1 MGHSAFVHQDALA
14 AVTGWLRAG
23 HDVVL
28 RGDAGSGKTTVL
40 RALVGPLRSSG
51 TAVVELP
58 GAGTGDAVPFA
69 AFATHPVLRPRGSGR
84 GGAVDAATVLAE
96 ALGSR
101 SAVVLVDDVH
111 LLDRASLTVVA
122 AAARQRPDQV
132 RVVTTVPSGVPL
144 DAGAPLT
151 TGAVLERVAPI
162 GVDATVALLGDV
174 LGGAVEVGLAAAV
187 AGRSG
192 GNPRVESLL
201 ATAALEAGVVGR
213 TRGRW
218 TQTGSLE
225 TLPAEPVVQGLLSQL
240 PADQLD
246 ALDAL
251 AWFGLVDLDH
261 ARTLLGDDV
270 VLALDAAG
278 RIAVDERSRTR
289 MVAVRPPVLGH
300 ALRLRLTPARRAL
313 LRERAAEL
321 LGTGAASTE
330 PGPRAACAV
339 GTVEED
345 AVVPEDRPVHQQ
357 VALISES
364 VRTRAALWSRA
375 WSERRDVASALPLLR
390 LYLVDGLAV
399 VDADEVFAGTT
410 AGEDDAPEEVGAYV
424 LLRGQWAARS
434 GGTIRGG
441 LLHDPGPS
449 GRLVLPGLGEPFL
462 AHLDRLY
469 ARGAADRSSGAG
481 DPGGTDPDVGLEVA
495 DLDVADLDVADLDL
509 ADVDDE
515 RDVPEALRG
524 LATILRVQ
532 GALEAGS
539 PDRAIELLG
548 AWQGSSRQRPFTHQL
563 DALRGDALLL
573 AGQVDDAVAWSR
585 GRLSAA
591 YDDLAPFGIR
601 LASRG
606 LATAFFLRGDHDR
619 ALRALSV
626 VLRLGRCG
634 PVQSP
639 YDDRVFALAAVLH
652 AREGRDGLARTLL
665 DELESTPRPY
675 VPALDF
681 LRPWARLEVDAAAG
695 REPDGEALWGAGEAL
710 WAQGRFASAAF
721 CWALTPQRLGERRLA
736 RLEEAFAG
744 MRVPLL
750 APAVRLHRYLEH
762 GTSGAVLEAAGALR
776 AGGPLA
782 QAAVDVAHKR
792 AAQEGR
798 TPLTPEEVAA
808 VTGESRAPGRTP
820 DGAAGL
826 TAREREIVGLARD
839 GLMNREI
846 ASRLFLS
853 VRTVENHLYRAM
865 QKLGVADRRG
875 LMG

>member
-1 MGHSAFVHQDALA
+1 MGQSTFVHQDTLA

-84 GGAVDAATVLAE
+84 GGAADAATVLAE

-122 AAARQRPDQV
+122 AAARQRPNQV
-132 RVVTTVPSGVPL
+132 RIVTTLPSGVPI

-251 AWFGLVDLDH
+251 AWFGLLDLDH

-321 LGTGAASTE
+321 LGTGTRSTE
-330 PGPRAACAV
+330 PGPRAAGAV

-345 AVVPEDRPVHQQ
+345 TVVPEDRPVHQQ

-434 GGTIRGG
+434 AGTIRGG

-449 GRLVLPGLGEPFL
+449 GRLVLAGLGEPFL
-462 AHLDRLY
+462 AHLERLY
-469 ARGAADRSSGAG
+469 ARGAACPTPVADAL
-481 DPGGTDPDVGLEVA
+481 GGTDLGLAARDVP
-495 DLDVADLDVADLDL
+495 DLDVADLDL
-509 ADVDDE
+509 DDVDDE
-515 RDVPEALRG
+515 RDVPESLRG

-532 GALEAGS
+532 GALEAGA

-548 AWQGSSRQRPFTHQL
+548 AWQGSTRQRPFTHQL

-573 AGQVDDAVAWSR
+573 AGQVDDAVAWAR

-591 YDDLAPFGIR
+591 YDDLDPFGIR

-606 LATAFFLRGDHDR
+606 LATALFLRGERDR

-639 YDDRVFALAAVLH
+639 FDERVFALAAVLH

-675 VPALDF
+675 APALDF
-681 LRPWARLEVDAAAG
+681 LRPWARIEVEAAAG
-695 REPDGEALWGAGEAL
+695 RETDGEEL
-710 WAQGRFASAAF
+710 WAAGDALRSAGRVASAAF
-721 CWALTPQRLGERRLA
+721 CWALTPQRLGEERLA
-736 RLEEAFAG
+736 RLEEVFAATH
-744 MRVPLL
+744 VPVL
-750 APAVRLHRYLEH
+750 APAVRLHRYVEH
-762 GTSGAVLEAAGALR
+762 GTSGAVLEAARALR
-776 AGGPLA
+776 TGGPLA
-782 QAAVDVAHKR
+782 QVAVDVAQKR

-798 TPLTPEEVAA
+798 ALLTPEEIVA
-808 VTGESRAPGRTP
+808 VTGESRVPGRAT
-820 DGAAGL
+820 DGDAGL
-826 TAREREIVGLARD
+826 TARESEIVGLARD

-865 QKLGVADRRG
+865 QKLGVTDRRG
-875 LMG
+875 LVG

>member
-1 MGHSAFVHQDALA
+1 MGQSTFVHQDALG

-28 RGDAGSGKTTVL
+28 RGDAGSGKSTVL

-84 GGAVDAATVLAE
+84 GGAADAAAVLAE
-96 ALGSR
+96 ALGTR

-122 AAARQRPDQV
+122 AAARQRPDHV
-132 RVVTTVPSGVPL
+132 RVVATLPSGVSP

-151 TGAVLERVAPI
+151 TGAVLEHVAPI

-192 GNPRVESLL
+192 GNPRVERLL

-240 PADQLD
+240 PAEQRD

-251 AWFGLVDLDH
+251 AWFGLLDLDH

-313 LRERAAEL
+313 LRERAAEV
-321 LGTGAASTE
+321 LGRGTVPTD
-330 PGPRAACAV
+330 PGPRTAGAV

-345 AVVPEDRPVHQQ
+345 GVVPEDRPVHQQ

-390 LYLVDGLAV
+390 LHLVDGLAV

-410 AGEDDAPEEVGAYV
+410 AGEGDDPEEVGAFV
-424 LLRGQWAARS
+424 LLRGQWAAHE
-434 GGTIRGG
+434 GGTIREG

-449 GRLVLPGLGEPFL
+449 GSLVLPGLGEPFL
-462 AHLDRLY
+462 AHLDHLY
-469 ARGAADRSSGAG
+469 SRGAPDRRSGA
-481 DPGGTDPDVGLEVA
+481 DAPDGAAPVA
-495 DLDVADLDVADLDL
+495 DVADVADLDL
-509 ADVDDE
+509 ADVDDA

-532 GALEAGS
+532 GALEEGA

-573 AGQVDDAVAWSR
+573 AGQVDDAVAWAR

-591 YDDLAPFGIR
+591 YDDLTPFGIR

-606 LATAFFLRGDHDR
+606 LATAFFLLGDHDR

-639 YDDRVFALAAVLH
+639 YDERVFALAAVLH

-681 LRPWARLEVDAAAG
+681 LRPWARLEVEAAAG
-695 REPDGEALWGAGEAL
+695 REPDGEELWAAGEVLWGAG
-710 WAQGRFASAAF
+710 RVASATF

-744 MRVPLL
+744 THVPLL

-762 GTSGAVLEAAGALR
+762 GTSGAVLDAARALR
-776 AGGPLA
+776 TGGPLA
-782 QAAVDVAHKR
+782 RAAVDVAQKR

-798 TPLTPEEVAA
+798 VPLTPDEVAA
-808 VTGESRAPGRTP
+808 VTGEPRAPDRT

-875 LMG
+875 LVG

>member
-1 MGHSAFVHQDALA
+1 VGQSTFVHQDVLG

-28 RGDAGSGKTTVL
+28 RGDAGSGKSTVL
-40 RALVGPLRSSG
+40 RALVAPLRSSG

-69 AFATHPVLRPRGSGR
+69 AFSTHPVLRPRGPGR
-84 GGAVDAATVLAE
+84 VGAADASAVLAE
-96 ALGSR
+96 ALGAR

-132 RVVTTVPSGVPL
+132 RVVTTLPSGVPL

-151 TGAVLERVAPI
+151 TGAVLEHVAPV
-162 GVDATVALLGDV
+162 GVDATVTLLGDV

-192 GNPRVESLL
+192 GNPRIERLL
-201 ATAALEAGVVGR
+201 ATAALEGGVVGR

-218 TQTGSLE
+218 TPTGSLE
-225 TLPAEPVVQGLLSQL
+225 SLPVDPVVEGLLSQL
-240 PADQLD
+240 PADQRD

-251 AWFGLVDLDH
+251 AWFGLLDLDH

-289 MVAVRPPVLGH
+289 LVAVRPPVLGQ

-313 LRERAAEL
+313 LRERAAGL
-321 LGTGAASTE
+321 LGTGTASAD
-330 PGPRAACAV
+330 PGPRGV
-339 GTVEED
+339 GAVEED
-345 AVVPEDRPVHQQ
+345 DVVPEDRPVHQQ

-390 LYLVDGLAV
+390 LHLVDGLAV

-410 AGEDDAPEEVGAYV
+410 AGDDDAPEEVGAYV
-424 LLRGQWAARS
+424 LLRGQWAAHDGR
-434 GGTIRGG
+434 TIREG
-441 LLHDPGPS
+441 LLRDPGPS

-462 AHLDRLY
+462 AHLDHLY
-469 ARGAADRSSGAG
+469 ARGAADRSPGAG
-481 DPGGTDPDVGLEVA
+481 GPGGTDLAVR
-495 DLDVADLDVADLDL
+495 LDVADLDVTDLDL

-515 RDVPEALRG
+515 RDVPEALQG

-532 GALEAGS
+532 GALEAGA

-548 AWQGSSRQRPFTHQL
+548 AWQGSSRQRPFTYQL

-573 AGQVDDAVAWSR
+573 AGQLDDAVAWAR

-606 LATAFFLRGDHDR
+606 LATAFFLRGEPDR

-639 YDDRVFALAAVLH
+639 FDERVFALAAVLH

-675 VPALDF
+675 VPGLDF
-681 LRPWARLEVDAAAG
+681 LRPWARLEVEAAAG
-695 REPDGEALWGAGEAL
+695 REPDADELWAAGEVL
-710 WAQGRFASAAF
+710 WAAGRFTSAAF
-721 CWALTPQRLGERRLA
+721 CWALTPERLGEQRLA
-736 RLEEAFAG
+736 RLEEAVATLH
-744 MRVPLL
+744 VPVL
-750 APAVRLHRYLEH
+750 APAVRLHRCLEH
-762 GTSGAVLEAAGALR
+762 GTSGAVLEAARALR
-776 AGGPLA
+776 TGGPLA
-782 QAAVDVAHKR
+782 RAAVDVAQKR

-798 TPLTPEEVAA
+798 APLSPEEVAA
-808 VTGESRAPGRTP
+808 VTGEPRDPGRAA
-820 DGAAGL
+820 DGTAGL
-826 TAREREIVGLARD
+826 TARESEIVGLARE

-875 LMG
+875 LVR